1 MSTQRRSFT
10 PELKATILKRYLV
23 DKVPLSD
30 LCDEYEINPNQ
41 IYQWQG
47 QLFEGA
53 ACVFERA
60 KGPRKIAT
68 AQEKKVAAL
77 EAKLQ
82 KNQAVIQD
90 KNEVIAELMQEH
102 VLLKKSLGE
111 T

>member
-23 DKVPLSD
+23 DKAPLSN

-41 IYQWQG
+41 IYQWQA

-53 ACVFERA
+53 ACLFERA

-82 KNQAVIQD
+82 KNQAVIQE